1 MDMNQ
6 AKENE
11 IVQWKQSIQK
21 VCGDFETTFDKQ
33 NNLFIGEV
41 KFFLLGETE
50 VAFIKS
56 NASHICRK
64 SGMPDRVKDRFCF
77 LVIQYTGKMRIVYK
91 EQNID
96 LNEGEITLLDP
107 DETIDMYPQ
116 GLFSHVSVHLS
127 REKLF
132 KQGITVDHFGK
143 LNTSN
148 MSGHLL
154 KGMLQNLSPENI
166 ELWYAKEDGNAFED
180 ALIALIKPTINYKN
194 IEISSHLKI
203 KAERFI
209 FEHLNQQSLNAQ
221 MIANHLGIS
230 LRHLHRLFEHQ
241 QQSVHKFI
249 QMHRIE
255 KIQYELKDGKNKS
268 LSITEIALKWGFG
281 DSAHFSKL
289 FRKMIGL
296 SPKQYRLK
304 V

>member
-1 MDMNQ
+1 MNQ

-21 VCGDFETTFDKQ
+21 VCGNFETTFDKQ

-91 EQNID
+91 DQNID

-132 KQGITVDHFGK
+132 RQGITVDHFGK

-194 IEISSHLKI
+194 IEISSHLK
-203 KAERFI
+203 
-209 FEHLNQQSLNAQ
+209 
-221 MIANHLGIS
+221 
-230 LRHLHRLFEHQ
+230 
-241 QQSVHKFI
+241 
-249 QMHRIE
+249 
-255 KIQYELKDGKNKS
+255 NKS
-268 LSITEIALKWGFG
+268 RAIYF
-281 DSAHFSKL
+281 
-289 FRKMIGL
+289 
-296 SPKQYRLK
+296 
-304 V
+304 